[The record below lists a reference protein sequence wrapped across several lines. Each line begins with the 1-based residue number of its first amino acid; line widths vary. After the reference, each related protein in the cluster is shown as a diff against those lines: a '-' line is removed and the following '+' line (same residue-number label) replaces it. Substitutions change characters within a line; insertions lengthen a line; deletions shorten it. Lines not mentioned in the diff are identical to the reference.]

1 MNRNDTRLSNHMITV
16 ENHGD
21 MTIRI
26 NVELARQ
33 MIIEAEAKQF
43 PDISKL
49 KYKRE
54 MGLAKVRARIH
65 AKEEAKRKEEEDKL
79 EEERKASMLNMSE
92 DARRGRAYAWYSRMA
107 MPTRDA
113 MKERVA
119 RMPTSAGVL
128 VEDVDLLPWTYND
141 KLVNVEEMQNFIND
155 GDWGLGLRLVA

>member
-1 MNRNDTRLSNHMITV
+1 MNRNDNSISNHMITV

-26 NVELARQ
+26 NVDLVRQ
-33 MIIEAEAKQF
+33 AITEAEAKQF
-43 PDISKL
+43 PDIGKL

-54 MGLAKVRARIH
+54 MGLAKARARIH
-65 AKEEAKRKEEEDKL
+65 TKEEAKRKEEEDKL
-79 EEERKASMLNMSE
+79 EEERKVSMLKVSE
-92 DARRGRAYAWYSRMA
+92 GARRGRAYAWHTRMA

-128 VEDVDLLPWTYND
+128 VEDVDLLPWSYND
-141 KLVNVEEMQNFIND
+141 KMVNIEKMQNFIND